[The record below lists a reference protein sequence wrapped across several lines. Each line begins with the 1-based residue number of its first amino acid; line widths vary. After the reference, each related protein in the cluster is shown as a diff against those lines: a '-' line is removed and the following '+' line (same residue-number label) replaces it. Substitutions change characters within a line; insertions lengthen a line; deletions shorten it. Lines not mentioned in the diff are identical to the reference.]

1 MPLTLVTGAS
11 GHIGNNLIR
20 ALLERGE
27 RVRALVRTTETPDA
41 LRGLDV
47 EIARGDLRDEA
58 SLDAAMRGCNKL
70 FHVAAMISIRNGDR
84 AALWD
89 TNVLGT
95 RRLMRTAARRGVER
109 VVHTSSFGAIG
120 QNHHGASNEE
130 GFLDPFESV
139 MDYER
144 SKASAELEVMREAL
158 RGLDVVIVNPTATV
172 GPFDFRPSLVG
183 KTIVEFGQGKMKA
196 YVPGAFDWVAMR
208 DVVEGHL
215 LAMEHGKRGER
226 YLLSG
231 EQHALDEI
239 LQWLSED
246 TGRPVPK
253 LKISP
258 NLMQGVAVFKDW
270 VERRFFP
277 KKYPRF
283 NYHSIRLLT
292 CGKYGDNS
300 RAQQELGLKSTS
312 VREAFRGAVQWFQRA
327 GYF

>member
-1 MPLTLVTGAS
+1 MTVTLVTGAA
-11 GHIGNNLIR
+11 GHIGNNLVR

-27 RVRALVRTTETPDA
+27 RVRVFIRNPDTPAA

-47 EIARGDLRDEA
+47 EIFRGDLCDEA
-58 SLDAAMRGCNKL
+58 SLDAAVRGSNRL

-84 AALWD
+84 PALWE

-95 RRLMRTAARRGVER
+95 RRLMRAAARHGVER

-120 QNHHGASNEE
+120 QNHHGASTEE
-130 GFLDPFESV
+130 GFVDPFEPV

-144 SKASAELEVMREAL
+144 SKAFAELEVMREAL

-196 YVPGAFDWVAMR
+196 YIPGAFDWVPMR
-208 DVVEGHL
+208 DVIQGHL
-215 LAMEHGKRGER
+215 LAMERGQRGER

-231 EQHALDEI
+231 ERHTLDEI

-246 TGRPVPK
+246 TGQPLPK

-258 NLMQGVAVFKDW
+258 ALMQGVALVKDW
-270 VERRFFP
+270 VDRRFFP
-277 KKYPRF
+277 EKYPRF
-283 NYHSIRLLT
+283 NSHSIRLLT
-292 CGKYGDNS
+292 CGKYGDNA
-300 RAQQELGLKSTS
+300 RARQELGLTPTP
-312 VREAFRGAVQWFQRA
+312 VREAFRSAVQWFQQA